1 MESVWGGA
9 TAAPSFPSW
18 SAAQIGHPIQQPQS
32 LWSEPVTKGIKTE
45 QEILVSL
52 YYTKYFLKVPH
63 IKFLANENGSG
74 SYPNMNDQD

>member
-18 SAAQIGHPIQQPQS
+18 SAAQLGHPIQQPQS

-52 YYTKYFLKVPH
+52 YCTKYFLKLSH
-63 IKFLANENGSG
+63 IKLLPNGYS
-74 SYPNMNDQD
+74 SVYFSDKNDQD